1 MGAAEFRV
9 GVTDVPARVARV
21 RERVAAAAMRSGR
34 RSEDVRLIAVT
45 KDVDVGHIRAAI
57 AAGVEDLGENRVQE
71 AARKIEALGRGPRWH
86 MVGHLQRNKVAQAV
100 ALFDVIH
107 SIDGAGIL
115 RELSRRPHRPIDV
128 LLQVNVA
135 GEPQKHGLTPDG
147 LIDVASDAAQRPGLR
162 VIGLMTIAPMVT
174 SPEAVRPVFR
184 QLRALRDELNQRA
197 VFRSTLVHLSMGMT
211 DDFEVAVEEGATMV
225 RIGRGI
231 FGERG

>member
-1 MGAAEFRV
+1 M
-9 GVTDVPARVARV
+9 TDVPARVARV
-21 RERVAAAAMRSGR
+21 RERVAAAAMRAGR